1 VCWVDG
7 GGGGK
12 QHGETEE
19 RDKEKKKTRRL
30 LGLEKVFGPV
40 LGAWLT
46 D

>member
-1 VCWVDG
+1 MCWVDG

-19 RDKEKKKTRRL
+19 RDKEKKKRRL

>member
-19 RDKEKKKTRRL
+19 RDKEKKKRRL